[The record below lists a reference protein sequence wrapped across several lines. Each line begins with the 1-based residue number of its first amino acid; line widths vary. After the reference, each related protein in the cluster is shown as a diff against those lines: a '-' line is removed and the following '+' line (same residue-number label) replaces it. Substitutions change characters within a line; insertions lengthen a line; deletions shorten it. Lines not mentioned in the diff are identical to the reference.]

1 MAKLKTGR
9 HTGAQKAARQ
19 AERRYLRNRTVKRK
33 IRLLA
38 KNFTEAAGKK
48 DNAQI
53 QKLTPEVASAWDK
66 AAKNGTIHWK
76 AAARK
81 KSRLARLAQKAAAAP
96 APAAA

>member
-9 HTGAQKAARQ
+9 HTGAIKTARQ
-19 AERRYLRNRTVKRK
+19 AERRWLRNRAVKRK

-38 KNFTEAAGKK
+38 KNFSEAAGKK

-53 QKLTPEVASAWDK
+53 QKLTPEVASSWDK

-81 KSRLARLAQKAAAAP
+81 KSRLARLAQKAAA
-96 APAAA
+96 PAAAAA

>member
-9 HTGAQKAARQ
+9 HTGAIKAARQ
-19 AERRYLRNRTVKRK
+19 AKRHWLRNRTVKRH

-38 KNFTEAAGKK
+38 KNFVEAAGKK
-48 DNAQI
+48 NSADI

-66 AAKNGTIHWK
+66 AAKTGAIHWK

-81 KSRLARLAQKAAAAP
+81 KSRLARLAQKAMT